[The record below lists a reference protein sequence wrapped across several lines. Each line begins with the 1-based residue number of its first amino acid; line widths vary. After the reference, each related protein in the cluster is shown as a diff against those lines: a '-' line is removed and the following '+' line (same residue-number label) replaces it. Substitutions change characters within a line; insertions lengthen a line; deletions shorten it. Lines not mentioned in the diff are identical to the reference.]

1 MFNNGPEHGDLPLA
15 LGMVHIQH
23 RQSFMF
29 SSSRVQGPEREYL
42 TVACSDGRLS
52 LACDLHQPLHL
63 GINVEGF
70 GPPIITV
77 FGEWLPRYCRRKR
90 TDKGNSVYDTFF
102 LFLPRCHSFIVLCL
116 ALSLHILELS
126 VHVPQH

>member
-1 MFNNGPEHGDLPLA
+1 MA
-15 LGMVHIQH
+15 HIQD

-29 SSSRVQGPEREYL
+29 SSSRVQGPEHEYL

-52 LACDLHQPLHL
+52 LACDLHQTVAS
-63 GINVEGF
+63 GKINVEGF

-77 FGEWLPRYCRRKR
+77 LGEWLPRYCRSKR
-90 TDKGNSVYDTFF
+90 TDKGNSVYTFFCF
-102 LFLPRCHSFIVLCL
+102 LFLHFHSFIVLCL

-126 VHVPQH
+126 MHVHNIRGYLSSLRIGKLRN